1 MNLTLVGASFRPKDA
16 KDVLASLSEGDI
28 VQLVREPD
36 NKYDPNAIQIHY
48 DDHFIGFVA
57 KHEAA
62 VIADEMDLALQEDP
76 ATYFEATITA
86 KPSRWSAVMEYFGPG
101 SDQ

>member
-1 MNLTLVGASFRPKDA
+1 MQLTLVGASFRPKDA
-16 KDVLASLSEGDI
+16 KEVLASLTEGDI

-36 NKYDPNAIQIHY
+36 NQYDANAIQIHY
-48 DDHFIGFVA
+48 DDAFIGFVA

-62 VIADEMDLALQEDP
+62 VIAPDMDEALADEPEYQFSAIIE
-76 ATYFEATITA
+76 A
-86 KPSRWSAVMEYFGPG
+86 KPSRWSAILTYEGPG

>member
-1 MNLTLVGASFRPKDA
+1 MDLTLVGASFRPKDA
-16 KDVLASLSEGDI
+16 KEVLASLTEGDI
-28 VQLVREPD
+28 VQLVCEPD

-62 VIADEMDLALQEDP
+62 VIAADMDEALADYPGEEFT
-76 ATYFEATITA
+76 ATVTA
-86 KPSRWSAVMEYFGPG
+86 KPSRYSAVLEYFGPG